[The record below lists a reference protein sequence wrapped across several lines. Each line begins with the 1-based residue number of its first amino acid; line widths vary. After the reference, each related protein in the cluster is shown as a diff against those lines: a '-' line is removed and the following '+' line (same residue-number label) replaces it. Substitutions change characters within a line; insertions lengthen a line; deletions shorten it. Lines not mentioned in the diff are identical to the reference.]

1 MRSYV
6 CRTYDIGETVRVEA
20 YAIGD
25 GHFQVAFHRGT
36 DEHAGETAFTIS
48 TKQVKGLRKALK
60 LALKEAKENDD
71 KY

>member
-48 TKQVKGLRKALK
+48 TKQAKGLPKGPETGFERSKG
-60 LALKEAKENDD
+60 E
-71 KY
+71 